1 MCVPFILAVDFGLLL
16 PPCPVNPVNARSE
29 VEMFNDLLTFRKDR
43 TNRIERSIDKLLVHP
58 LSQVYLHIK
67 WEQLRKLFYVILG
80 AHLAFSLIYSFYSL
94 FVYRLLCH
102 PDGPDNTRFTISN
115 EDVEC
120 KFSNIESTELIG
132 CKSSTGDKKIS
143 SNCN

>member
-1 MCVPFILAVDFGLLL
+1 MANHQFIPKQTKKNPKTLILILVNLRQTVHRCIKNYAFLLTLSHCGIPSRQVHTIEILQYYNLLTFFLAVDFGLLL

-80 AHLAFSLIYSFYSL
+80 AHLAF
-94 FVYRLLCH
+94 
-102 PDGPDNTRFTISN
+102 
-115 EDVEC
+115 
-120 KFSNIESTELIG
+120 
-132 CKSSTGDKKIS
+132 
-143 SNCN
+143 